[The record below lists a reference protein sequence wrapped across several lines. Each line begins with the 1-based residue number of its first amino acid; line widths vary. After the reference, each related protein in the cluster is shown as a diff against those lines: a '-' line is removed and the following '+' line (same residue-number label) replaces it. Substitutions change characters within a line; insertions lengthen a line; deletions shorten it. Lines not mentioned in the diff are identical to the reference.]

1 MCKIV
6 SDVQEEVVEDVTAQL
21 SHLKTEKPE
30 DPENPKWQNRE
41 MESVVAMKDFGFE
54 EGKLNNI
61 FQDLILFIF

>member
-6 SDVQEEVVEDVTAQL
+6 SDVHHELVEAVTDQL
-21 SHLKTEKPE
+21 KSEKPE
-30 DPENPKWQNRE
+30 EPDNPKWQNRE

-61 FQDLILFIF
+61 FQDLILFIL

>member
-6 SDVQEEVVEDVTAQL
+6 SDVHHELVEAVTDQL

-30 DPENPKWQNRE
+30 EPENPKWQNRE

-54 EGKLNNI
+54 EGKLTI
-61 FQDLILFIF
+61 FFKI